1 MQQEKFKH
9 SFNTNVNVR
18 WSSGMSCMSGILISR
33 YIYLLFRIPFVF
45 YCFDPDKIVCIF
57 GTASPIMI
65 GFSAKQS
72 SLIALQN
79 VFKNINL
86 IVPDIRLISLD
97 RITNWDLP
105 QYFGVMHTSLS
116 GELQGCCE
124 WSDVSTSH
132 SWPKL
137 TFGDWYACIFQNFVH
152 IQLIVWSCHV
162 FIIHLG

>member
-1 MQQEKFKH
+1 
-9 SFNTNVNVR
+9 
-18 WSSGMSCMSGILISR
+18 MSGILISR

-97 RITNWDLP
+97 RITNDKKNHCDQLAGSSH
-105 QYFGVMHTSLS
+105 GVNMHHVQRMHHVQQTSQDQS
-116 GELQGCCE
+116 
-124 WSDVSTSH
+124 SN
-132 SWPKL
+132 KL
-137 TFGDWYACIFQNFVH
+137 CIFVSVYMMDIGHNLFNEK
-152 IQLIVWSCHV
+152 IKRELTCLKFNLDFMRKGEREIT
-162 FIIHLG
+162 